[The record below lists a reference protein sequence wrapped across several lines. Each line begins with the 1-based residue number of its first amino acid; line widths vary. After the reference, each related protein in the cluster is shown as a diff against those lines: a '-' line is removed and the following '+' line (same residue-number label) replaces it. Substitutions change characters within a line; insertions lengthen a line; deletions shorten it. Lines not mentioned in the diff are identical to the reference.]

1 MRIIMMI
8 GIRTLSL
15 YENHRLKNVLNLVE
29 THIKRSNI
37 QNNVIQDEIT
47 RKENDNA

>member
-1 MRIIMMI
+1 MI
-8 GIRTLSL
+8 GMKNLNVNEL
-15 YENHRLKNVLNLVE
+15 HRLKNVLNLFE

-47 RKENDNA
+47 RKEKENS

>member
-1 MRIIMMI
+1 MIII
-8 GIRTLSL
+8 GVIILIL
-15 YENHRLKNVLNLVE
+15 NEVHRLKNDCNFVE

-47 RKENDNA
+47 RKEKENS

>member
-1 MRIIMMI
+1 MSGTRN
-8 GIRTLSL
+8 LNVN
-15 YENHRLKNVLNLVE
+15 EFHRLKNVLNLFE

-47 RKENDNA
+47 RKEEESS

>member
-1 MRIIMMI
+1 MIITMMI
-8 GIRTLSL
+8 GITNLSL
-15 YENHRLKNVLNLVE
+15 NENHRFKNARNFVE

-47 RKENDNA
+47 RNETEN